1 MIHNIKC
8 NMLSKSSQ
16 SELGFVHY
24 IAKFTISRFVIS
36 RFECTKKE
44 HHLFSFDFFLA
55 KKKGFTQKLAQK
67 HMQKNLEPQEIGA
80 YYFFGGEW
88 ICILKMMSGLHFF
101 QPRLLFSKLKEL
113 RAIYELILRPPA
125 LVSIV

>member
-1 MIHNIKC
+1 MTNE
-8 NMLSKSSQ
+8 NRFQSS
-16 SELGFVHY
+16 
-24 IAKFTISRFVIS
+24 IS
-36 RFECTKKE
+36 
-44 HHLFSFDFFLA
+44 FLA
-55 KKKGFTQKLAQK
+55 KKNFTQKLAQK

-125 LVSIV
+125 HFSIVWDSSTVFVSASILAIHCELEMEKLVHFLKK